1 MLKTYFHRE
10 CSSEMISCTINL
22 LNRIDGSFLNKH
34 VVPSLPIIACV
45 KQHCLKKS
53 LNMDRDIETLTISI
67 SGGTG
72 IEAQINKL

>member
-1 MLKTYFHRE
+1 
-10 CSSEMISCTINL
+10 
-22 LNRIDGSFLNKH
+22 
-34 VVPSLPIIACV
+34 VPSLPIIACV